1 MSDPQPG
8 NGFEQARLL
17 FVEGMRCF
25 EAGQL
30 EDAERCFVSSLAL
43 LPGRTSTRVN
53 LAATRLRL
61 GRPQQ
66 ALELADQVLTDE
78 PDNVDAWFNRG
89 CALEQ
94 LGRHEEA
101 LASQRKVLAL
111 NDRLAEPWLH
121 QGRSLQSLGRL
132 EQALESYDRALAL
145 DAALASAWSQRG
157 GLLRELLR
165 LDEAAHA
172 FRQALAHGGD
182 PELNRYFLA
191 SVEAQGASAPV
202 PTAAPARYVASLF
215 DDYADR
221 FDEHLVGQL
230 HYRAHTALVGHL
242 EALARGRFRSALDLG
257 CGTGLCGPLLRP
269 LTERLTGVDLS
280 GRMLDKA
287 RALGVYDQLQQ
298 ADILDA
304 LRGSQHKRDLVLA
317 ADVFIYI
324 GNLAPIFAAVH
335 EVLIAGGLFCF
346 SAEIAEQA
354 GPGFELLPSLRY
366 AHSESY
372 LRGEAARHGFDVLD
386 LLRQPIR
393 QEQHGTIEGLCVYL
407 TRH

>member
-1 MSDPQPG
+1 MSDSQPG
-8 NGFEQARLL
+8 PGFDQARLL
-17 FVEGMRCF
+17 FVEGLRCF

-30 EDAERCFVSSLAL
+30 EDAERSFVSSLAL

-66 ALELADQVLTDE
+66 ALELAEQVLADE
-78 PDNVDAWFNRG
+78 PGNVDAWFNRG

-94 LGRHEEA
+94 MGRHEEA
-101 LASQRKVLAL
+101 LASQRNVLAL

-121 QGRSLQSLGRL
+121 QGRCLQSLGRL
-132 EQALESYDRALAL
+132 EQALESYDRALTL
-145 DAALASAWSQRG
+145 DATLASAWSQRG
-157 GLLRELLR
+157 GILRELLR
-165 LDEAAHA
+165 LDEAAQA

-191 SVEAQGASAPV
+191 SVEAQGSPAATP
-202 PTAAPARYVASLF
+202 PAAPARYVASLF

-242 EALARGRFRSALDLG
+242 EALALAPFRSTLDLG
-257 CGTGLCGPLLRP
+257 CGTGLCGPLIRP

-287 RALGVYDQLQQ
+287 RALGVYDQLLQ

-304 LRGSQHKRDLVLA
+304 LRGTRRTHDLVLA
-317 ADVFIYI
+317 ADVFIYV
-324 GNLAPIFAAVH
+324 GDLAPIFGEVH
-335 EVLIAGGLFCF
+335 EALVAGGLFCF
-346 SAEIAEQA
+346 SAEIAGQA

-366 AHSESY
+366 AHSEPY
-372 LRGEAARHGFDVLD
+372 LRGAAAQHGFDVLA

-393 QEQHGTIEGLCVYL
+393 QEQHRTIEGLCVYL
-407 TRH
+407 TPH